1 MFKRRKYDFLDRL
14 RDVVWPR
21 TSFRRSILYLM
32 KRILRLSTTPH
43 AVSAGVAAGVFASFS
58 PFLGFHLVIALILA
72 LPLYGNLLIASLST
86 LTGNPVTFPIIWTL
100 NYIVGSLILFGP
112 SEEIA
117 SVSELWQL
125 LSKSLVSDFSWQ
137 NLTNLLKFV
146 GSDIGWPMLIGS
158 TINGLVVAV
167 ILYIIT
173 FFFVS
178 AYRNA
183 REIKLAER
191 RQQLNGK
198 LTEQDN
204 FETTQ

>member
-21 TSFRRSILYLM
+21 TSFRRSILYLT

-58 PFLGFHLVIALILA
+58 PFLGFHLAIALILA
-72 LPLYGNLLIASLST
+72 LPLYGNLLVASLST
-86 LTGNPVTFPIIWTL
+86 LSGNPVTFPVIWTA
-100 NYIVGSLILFGP
+100 NYLIGSLILYGP

-117 SVSELWQL
+117 SIPELWQL

-137 NLTNLLKFV
+137 NFTNLIRFV
-146 GSDIGWPMLIGS
+146 GGEIGWPMLIGS
-158 TINGLVVAV
+158 LLNGLIVAV
-167 ILYIIT
+167 IFYIIT

-178 AYRNA
+178 TYRNA
-183 REIKLAER
+183 RETKLAER
-191 RQQLNGK
+191 RQELKGVSPEHN
-198 LTEQDN
+198 
-204 FETTQ
+204 

>member
-1 MFKRRKYDFLDRL
+1 M
-14 RDVVWPR
+14 
-21 TSFRRSILYLM
+21 
-32 KRILRLSTTPH
+32 
-43 AVSAGVAAGVFASFS
+43 
-58 PFLGFHLVIALILA
+58 
-72 LPLYGNLLIASLST
+72 
-86 LTGNPVTFPIIWTL
+86 
-100 NYIVGSLILFGP
+100 
-112 SEEIA
+112 
-117 SVSELWQL
+117 
-125 LSKSLVSDFSWQ
+125 
-137 NLTNLLKFV
+137 